1 METKTERRQGVHG
14 RTSESSRQP
23 LLEIKNLKTHFHTDD
38 GVVRAVDGVSFSIG
52 KGETLAV
59 VGESGC
65 GKSITAFSTM
75 RLIQSP
81 PGEIVEG
88 EILFFR
94 NGSSPVDLT
103 KLDARGTRMR
113 DIRGND
119 IAMIFQEPMT
129 SLSPVHTIGNQIG
142 EAIELHQK
150 VDKEEARKRSGE
162 ALRKV
167 RLPEPERQ
175 LDAYP
180 HELSGGMRQR
190 AIIAMALSCNPSLL
204 IADEP
209 TTALDVTVQAQI
221 LDLMVSLQDEIG
233 MSILLITHDLG
244 VVAWMADNV
253 AVMYLGK
260 IVEYAGV
267 RTIFK
272 SPKHPYTR
280 GLLNSIPTIG
290 QKEKLVP
297 IEGSVPDPFERP
309 VGCSFVPRCPHAM
322 ENCGEEP
329 PPVEIEA
336 GHRVSCWLAI
346 EQKNGD
352 RALGTSHA

>member
-1 METKTERRQGVHG
+1 MKE
-14 RTSESSRQP
+14 P
-23 LLEIKNLKTHFHTDD
+23 LLEINDLKTHFYTDD

-81 PGEIVEG
+81 PGQIVDG
-88 EILFFR
+88 EILFHQ
-94 NGSSPVDLT
+94 NGSAPIDLT
-103 KLDARGTRMR
+103 KIEARGAQMR

-142 EAIELHQK
+142 EAIELHQD
-150 VDKEEARKRSGE
+150 VDKEEARNRACE
-162 ALRKV
+162 VLRKV

-190 AIIAMALSCNPSLL
+190 AMIAMALSCNPSLL

-221 LDLMVSLQDEIG
+221 LDLMVALQDEIH

-260 IVEYAGV
+260 VVEYSDV
-267 RTIFK
+267 KTIFK
-272 SPKHPYTR
+272 NPKHPYTQ
-280 GLLNSIPTIG
+280 GLINSIPKIG

-309 VGCSFVPRCPHAM
+309 VGCSFSPRCPHATDL
-322 ENCGEEP
+322 CKQEP
-329 PPVEIEA
+329 ELKEVEP
-336 GHRVSCWLAI
+336 GHQVSCWL
-346 EQKNGD
+346 EVQ
-352 RALGTSHA
+352 

>member
-1 METKTERRQGVHG
+1 MNE
-14 RTSESSRQP
+14 SERQP
-23 LLEIKNLKTHFHTDD
+23 LLEVRNLKTYFHTDD
-38 GVVRAVDGVSFSIG
+38 GVVRAVDGVSFSIS

-65 GKSITAFSTM
+65 GKSITAFSAM
-75 RLIQSP
+75 RLIPTP
-81 PGEIVEG
+81 PGKIEDG
-88 EILFFR
+88 EILFHK
-94 NGSSPVDLT
+94 NGAAPVDLT
-103 KLDARGTRMR
+103 KIDARGAQMR

-142 EAIELHQK
+142 EAIELHQN
-150 VDKEEARKRSGE
+150 VDKAEARKRAGE
-162 ALRKV
+162 VLRKV

-190 AIIAMALSCNPSLL
+190 AMIAMALSCNPSLL

-209 TTALDVTVQAQI
+209 TTALDVTIQAQI
-221 LDLMVSLQDEIG
+221 LDLMVALQEEIG

-260 IVEYAGV
+260 VVEYSDV

-272 SPKHPYTR
+272 NPRHPYTK
-280 GLLNSIPTIG
+280 GLLNSIPKIG
-290 QKEKLVP
+290 QKDQLVP
-297 IEGSVPDPFERP
+297 IVGSVPDPFERP
-309 VGCSFVPRCPHAM
+309 VGCPFAPRCPHAM
-322 ENCGEEP
+322 DRCTEEP
-329 PPVEIEA
+329 ELLEVER
-336 GHRVSCWLAI
+336 GHQVSCWL
-346 EQKNGD
+346 EVEE
-352 RALGTSHA
+352 

>member
-1 METKTERRQGVHG
+1 MSDTK
-14 RTSESSRQP
+14 RQP
-23 LLEIKNLKTHFHTDD
+23 LLEIKNLKTHFYTDD
-38 GVVRAVDGVSFSIG
+38 GVVQAVDGVSFSIG

-75 RLIQSP
+75 RLIPSP
-81 PGEIVEG
+81 PGKIVEG
-88 EILFFR
+88 EILFH
-94 NGSSPVDLT
+94 GDDGAPVDLT
-103 KLDARGTRMR
+103 KLDARGAQMR
-113 DIRGND
+113 DLRGND

-150 VDKEEARKRSGE
+150 VNKAEARKRSAE

-190 AIIAMALSCNPSLL
+190 AMIAMALSCNPSLL

-221 LDLMVSLQDEIG
+221 LDLMVALQDEIG

-260 IVEYAGV
+260 IVEYSDV

-272 SPKHPYTR
+272 NPKHPYTK
-280 GLLNSIPTIG
+280 GLLKSIPKIG
-290 QKEKLVP
+290 QKEKLIP

-309 VGCSFVPRCPHAM
+309 VGCSFAPRCPQVM
-322 ENCGEEP
+322 DKCREEP
-329 PPVEIEA
+329 PLVETEA
-336 GHRVSCWLAI
+336 GHQVSCWL
-346 EQKNGD
+346 EVEE
-352 RALGTSHA
+352 

>member
-1 METKTERRQGVHG
+1 MSDTEIK
-14 RTSESSRQP
+14 EP
-23 LLEIKNLKTHFHTDD
+23 LLEINDLKTHFYTDD

-81 PGEIVEG
+81 PGQIVDG
-88 EILFFR
+88 EILFHQ
-94 NGSSPVDLT
+94 NGSAPIDLT
-103 KLDARGTRMR
+103 KIEARGAQMR

-142 EAIELHQK
+142 EAIELHQD
-150 VDKEEARKRSGE
+150 VDKEEARNRACE
-162 ALRKV
+162 VLRKV

-190 AIIAMALSCNPSLL
+190 AMIAMALSCNPSLL

-221 LDLMVSLQDEIG
+221 LDLMVALQDEIH

-260 IVEYAGV
+260 VVEYSDV
-267 RTIFK
+267 KTIFK
-272 SPKHPYTR
+272 NPKHPYTQ
-280 GLLNSIPTIG
+280 GLINSIPKIG

-309 VGCSFVPRCPHAM
+309 VGCSFSPRCPHATDL
-322 ENCGEEP
+322 CKQEP
-329 PPVEIEA
+329 ELKEVEP
-336 GHRVSCWLAI
+336 GHQVSCWL
-346 EQKNGD
+346 EVQ
-352 RALGTSHA
+352 

>member
-1 METKTERRQGVHG
+1 M
-14 RTSESSRQP
+14 SENEKDQ
-23 LLEIKNLKTHFHTDD
+23 LLEIRNLKTHFFTDD
-38 GVVRAVDGVSFSIG
+38 GIVRAVDGGSFSIG

-75 RLIQSP
+75 RLIPSP
-81 PGEIVEG
+81 PGQIVEG
-88 EILFFR
+88 QILFHQ
-94 NGSSPVDLT
+94 NGGSPIDLT
-103 KLDARGTRMR
+103 QVDARGPQMR

-142 EAIELHQK
+142 EAIELHQN
-150 VDKEEARKRSGE
+150 VNKEEARSRAGE
-162 ALRKV
+162 VLRKV

-190 AIIAMALSCNPSLL
+190 AMIAMALSCNPSLL

-209 TTALDVTVQAQI
+209 TTALDVTVQAQMP
-221 LDLMVSLQDEIG
+221 DLMVALQNEIHV
-233 MSILLITHDLG
+233 SIMLITHDLG

-260 IVEYAGV
+260 VVEYSDV

-272 SPKHPYTR
+272 NPRHPYTQ
-280 GLLNSIPTIG
+280 GLIKSIPKIG
-290 QKEKLVP
+290 SKEKLVP

-309 VGCSFVPRCPHAM
+309 VGCSFEPRCPHATDR
-322 ENCGEEP
+322 CKQEP
-329 PPVEIEA
+329 ELKEIEP
-336 GHRVSCWLAI
+336 GHTVSCWLEI
-346 EQKNGD
+346 EG
-352 RALGTSHA
+352 

>member
-1 METKTERRQGVHG
+1 MSDTK
-14 RTSESSRQP
+14 RQP
-23 LLEIKNLKTHFHTDD
+23 LLEIKNLKTYFYTDD
-38 GVVRAVDGVSFSIG
+38 GVVQAVDGVSFNIG

-75 RLIQSP
+75 RLIPSP
-81 PGEIVEG
+81 PGKIVEG
-88 EILFFR
+88 EILFY
-94 NGSSPVDLT
+94 GDDDVPVDLT
-103 KLDARGTRMR
+103 KLDARGAQMR
-113 DIRGND
+113 DLRGND

-150 VDKEEARKRSGE
+150 VNKAEARKRSAE
-162 ALRKV
+162 VLRKV

-190 AIIAMALSCNPSLL
+190 AMIAMALSCNPSLL

-221 LDLMVSLQDEIG
+221 LDLMVALQDEIG

-244 VVAWMADNV
+244 VVAWIADNV

-260 IVEYAGV
+260 VVEYSDV

-272 SPKHPYTR
+272 NPKHPYTK
-280 GLLNSIPTIG
+280 GLLKSIPKIG
-290 QKEKLVP
+290 QKEKLIP

-309 VGCSFVPRCPHAM
+309 VGCSFAPRCPEAM
-322 ENCGEEP
+322 DKCREEP
-329 PPVEIEA
+329 PLVETEA
-336 GHRVSCWLAI
+336 GHQVSCWL
-346 EQKNGD
+346 EVEE
-352 RALGTSHA
+352 

>member
-1 METKTERRQGVHG
+1 MADTE
-14 RTSESSRQP
+14 RQP
-23 LLEIKNLKTHFHTDD
+23 LLEIKNLKTHFFTDD

-75 RLIQSP
+75 RLIPSP
-81 PGEIVEG
+81 PGQIVDG
-88 EILFFR
+88 EILFHQ
-94 NGSSPVDLT
+94 NGKPPLDLT
-103 KLDARGTRMR
+103 KIDARGAQMR

-142 EAIELHQK
+142 EAIELHQD
-150 VDKEEARKRSGE
+150 VDKEEARKRSAE
-162 ALRKV
+162 VLRKV

-190 AIIAMALSCNPSLL
+190 AMIAMALSCNPSLL

-221 LDLMVSLQDEIG
+221 LDLMVALQDEIG

-260 IVEYAGV
+260 VVEYSDV

-272 SPKHPYTR
+272 DPKHPYTK
-280 GLLNSIPTIG
+280 GLLKSIPKIG
-290 QKEKLVP
+290 QKERLIP

-309 VGCSFVPRCPHAM
+309 VGCPFAPRCPDRM
-322 ENCGEEP
+322 DKCIEEP
-329 PPVEIEA
+329 ELIEVED
-336 GHRVSCWLAI
+336 GHQVSCWL
-346 EQKNGD
+346 EVKE
-352 RALGTSHA
+352 

>member
-1 METKTERRQGVHG
+1 MSDTT
-14 RTSESSRQP
+14 RQP
-23 LLEIKNLKTHFHTDD
+23 LLEINNLKTYFHTDD
-38 GVVRAVDGVSFSIG
+38 GVVRAVDGVSLSIG

-75 RLIQSP
+75 RLIPSP

-88 EILFFR
+88 EILFHG
-94 NGSSPVDLT
+94 NGSEPVDLT
-103 KLDARGTRMR
+103 KLDARGPQMR
-113 DIRGND
+113 DLRGND

-150 VDKEEARKRSGE
+150 VNKAEARKRSGKV
-162 ALRKV
+162 LRKV

-190 AIIAMALSCNPSLL
+190 AMIAMALSCNPSLL

-221 LDLMVSLQDEIG
+221 LDLMVGLQDEIG

-260 IVEYAGV
+260 VVEYSDV

-272 SPKHPYTR
+272 NPKHPYTQ
-280 GLLNSIPTIG
+280 GLLNSIPKIG

-309 VGCSFVPRCPHAM
+309 VGCGFAPRCPHAM
-322 ENCGEEP
+322 DKCREEP
-329 PPVEIEA
+329 PMVEAEA
-336 GHRVSCWLAI
+336 GHQVSCWLEVEEA
-346 EQKNGD
+346 
-352 RALGTSHA
+352 

>member
-1 METKTERRQGVHG
+1 MSDTK
-14 RTSESSRQP
+14 RQP
-23 LLEIKNLKTHFHTDD
+23 LLEIKNLKTYFYTDD
-38 GVVRAVDGVSFSIG
+38 GVVQAVDGVSFSIG

-75 RLIQSP
+75 RLIPSP
-81 PGEIVEG
+81 PGKIVEG
-88 EILFFR
+88 EILFH
-94 NGSSPVDLT
+94 GDDGAPVDLT
-103 KLDARGTRMR
+103 KLDARGAQMR
-113 DIRGND
+113 DLRGND

-150 VDKEEARKRSGE
+150 VNKTEARKRSAE
-162 ALRKV
+162 VLRKV

-221 LDLMVSLQDEIG
+221 LDLMVALQDEIG

-260 IVEYAGV
+260 VVEYSDV

-272 SPKHPYTR
+272 NPKHPYTK
-280 GLLNSIPTIG
+280 GLLKSIPKIG
-290 QKEKLVP
+290 QKEKLIP

-309 VGCSFVPRCPHAM
+309 VGCSFAPRCPEAM
-322 ENCGEEP
+322 DKCREEP
-329 PPVEIEA
+329 PLVETEA
-336 GHRVSCWLAI
+336 GHQVSCWL
-346 EQKNGD
+346 EVEE
-352 RALGTSHA
+352 

>member
-1 METKTERRQGVHG
+1 MSDTTQ
-14 RTSESSRQP
+14 QP
-23 LLEIKNLKTHFHTDD
+23 LLEINNLKTHFYTDD
-38 GVVRAVDGVSFSIG
+38 GVVRAVDGVSLSIG

-81 PGEIVEG
+81 PGKIVEG
-88 EILFFR
+88 EILFHDH
-94 NGSSPVDLT
+94 GSQPVDLT
-103 KLDARGTRMR
+103 ELDARGAQMR
-113 DIRGND
+113 GLRGND

-150 VDKEEARKRSGE
+150 VDKAEARRRAGE
-162 ALRKV
+162 VLRKV

-190 AIIAMALSCNPSLL
+190 AMIAMALSCNPSLL

-221 LDLMVSLQDEIG
+221 LDLMVALQDEIG

-260 IVEYAGV
+260 VVEYSDV

-272 SPKHPYTR
+272 NPKHPYTK
-280 GLLNSIPTIG
+280 GLLNSIPKIG

-297 IEGSVPDPFERP
+297 IEGSVPDPFERSI
-309 VGCSFVPRCPHAM
+309 GCGFAPRCPQAM
-322 ENCGEEP
+322 DKCREEP
-329 PPVEIEA
+329 PLVGTET
-336 GHRVSCWLAI
+336 GHQVSCWLEVEDA
-346 EQKNGD
+346 
-352 RALGTSHA
+352 